1 MVIFIARPVI
11 HTCSSVEMTVK
22 CPFRFTECIFLVYIL
37 RFLVYIVIRYGHFH
51 CEACNS
57 HMQLRRDDCKVSV

>member
-22 CPFRFTECIFLVYIL
+22 CLFRFTKFI
-37 RFLVYIVIRYGHFH
+37 FLVYIVIRYGHFH
-51 CEACNS
+51 CEACDS

>member
-22 CPFRFTECIFLVYIL
+22 CPFRFTEFI
-37 RFLVYIVIRYGHFH
+37 FLVYIVIRYGHFH
-51 CEACNS
+51 CGTCNS
-57 HMQLRRDDCKVSV
+57 HMQLRREDCKVSVYVY